1 MVCVQTKKKN
11 STNKDNKNKELKGK
25 SLRGDKHAYGID
37 GGDGFIAVSLTLNSL
52 SCIR

>member
-1 MVCVQTKKKN
+1 MVCVQTIKKTQQIN
-11 STNKDNKNKELKGK
+11 NKNKELKGK